1 MKTSFFYSGFL
12 TVLMFSLLSITNVEA
27 KTLSFTTVTSGTKS
41 VTPKQL
47 RKINEILSGRVSD
60 VTLKRSLEK
69 AAKENDV
76 VGQELFELAERVELD
91 TKGEMS
97 QESVERSVNFLVNV
111 RKVQPAVP
119 LTSNPK
125 EANVARD
132 VMNHISEM
140 FSWPKE
146 NFTNAMN
153 FLKGFNAAKK
163 AGLEK
168 KDGGWVAAAVAEG
181 FRLMNERVTG
191 QGRYETVKY
200 REFKKDVRELCRI

>member
-27 KTLSFTTVTSGTKS
+27 KTLSFVTGTSGRKP

-47 RKINEILSGRVSD
+47 KKINEVLSGRVSD
-60 VTLKRSLEK
+60 VTIKRSLEK
-69 AAKENDV
+69 AAKENV
-76 VGQELFELAERVELD
+76 IVGQELLELAERVELD

-97 QESVERSVNFLVNV
+97 QESVERAVSFLVNV
-111 RKVQPAVP
+111 RTVQRAIPN
-119 LTSNPK
+119 TSNPIA
-125 EANVARD
+125 ANVARD
-132 VMNHISEM
+132 VMNHVSEM

-163 AGLEK
+163 V
-168 KDGGWVAAAVAEG
+168 GGTVAEAVSEG
-181 FRLMNERVTG
+181 FRLMNEKVTG
-191 QGRYETVKY
+191 QGRYYELDY
-200 REFKKDVRELCRI
+200 RRWKKEARELCRI